1 MSDRERATKR
11 IKIEEELPATISEE
25 VDFTVE
31 ETVERATVKLEDSS
45 VEEREPDFSISDSER
60 ERFALSTQLEFGPPQ
75 IALLDIQREQ
85 EPVENPEARA
95 RNYGN
100 PSQYLPTYTREE
112 RERLATLEATRTRLI
127 HTGPSVGRL
136 DALLEAQAE
145 ITSESRRILVLA
157 DRVNFLVRCQIN
169 KALGLYAARFALECS
184 LNEEGIYPE
193 DIVSTDRDGNDISK
207 NNIVRT
213 ATDSD
218 PDEFCFGRVVQV
230 SGHVVVLHLENQD
243 RFIARLGRDVWIAR
257 SRDT

>member
-112 RERLATLEATRTRLI
+112 RERLATLEATRT
-127 HTGPSVGRL
+127 
-136 DALLEAQAE
+136 
-145 ITSESRRILVLA
+145 
-157 DRVNFLVRCQIN
+157 
-169 KALGLYAARFALECS
+169 
-184 LNEEGIYPE
+184 
-193 DIVSTDRDGNDISK
+193 
-207 NNIVRT
+207 
-213 ATDSD
+213 
-218 PDEFCFGRVVQV
+218 
-230 SGHVVVLHLENQD
+230 
-243 RFIARLGRDVWIAR
+243 
-257 SRDT
+257 